1 MNVEFYY
8 VAFMV
13 EKLLSHPLS
22 YEFHHSWLWN
32 ITNRSD
38 EKGLEHGVP
47 QGSILR
53 SLLSIVM
60 ANKPP
65 SFDCRVHT
73 VNTQSVLY
81 ADYNTVFN
89 IVVEL

>member
-13 EKLLSHPLS
+13 ENLLSHPLS
-22 YEFHHSWLWN
+22 YEFHHSWLWG

-38 EKGLEHGVP
+38 EIGLEHGEP

-53 SLLSIVM
+53 SLFSIVM
-60 ANKPP
+60 VNKLP
-65 SFDCRVHT
+65 SFDCRVNKYT
-73 VNTQSVLY
+73 IG
-81 ADYNTVFN
+81 A
-89 IVVEL
+89 IC